1 MPGLLLTYSSD
12 DVRCYIGIIFNVYR
26 ILSGLGECKY
36 MQGSLLIIYDLH
48 GLNRLKN
55 ECWAWKCFYGLAIV
69 TISLCYFMQHVFPF
83 CLVLQ
88 YFCGHR

>member
-48 GLNRLKN
+48 GLKSQKRVCVEVFLWPGNLLL
-55 ECWAWKCFYGLAIV
+55 FLFV
-69 TISLCYFMQHVFPF
+69 ISCNTFFLFS
-83 CLVLQ
+83 
-88 YFCGHR
+88 